1 MSSYYYMQYV
11 CPHTTISYIFVD
23 IHRYLDTTFYNLT
36 TVTPHDWRTYE
47 AMRTLA
53 KDKYG
58 ISLVETYLPTGSVL
72 SLLALLVQKYKY

>member
-1 MSSYYYMQYV
+1 MLTYAEYM
-11 CPHTTISYIFVD
+11 CPHTTTSYIHVG

-72 SLLALLVQKYKY
+72 SLLALLVQEFKY